1 MSRAA
6 TVTAALVFLLTW
18 GLTTHGK
25 YSVTGDEPHY
35 LMVTRSLLADGDIDV
50 ANNYQRNDGARFG
63 ADGVQPETHVRVT
76 PRGRSLP
83 VGDLGVP
90 ILLIPAFAVA
100 TRVSELPDENTLR
113 RFRMNRGLFAYS
125 LISLTL
131 IAMTS
136 VAAALTV
143 RALGYGGATPRQAG
157 VIVAVAW
164 LSPPVIS
171 HAFLVFPEPFALFV
185 TACVVLV
192 WTREGRAWG
201 WQESA
206 TVVMLGWLPW
216 VHRKFAFYVLVLL
229 AILVWRRRHDI
240 QSLPLLTKGL
250 LAAAFVIPPLLLMAW
265 SVYQWGNLGG
275 GLARSGLPLSTSGV
289 IEGVPA
295 LLVDRENGLMW
306 WSPVYLLLPAALW
319 LRRRESWMWIVAAF
333 ALIMPGAGHQWWA
346 GFSPAGRFLV
356 PLAPI
361 ACLIAMPIVRSAL
374 LRAAALVLLVP
385 QAILTAYAWQHPRL
399 LWPQGDGENRVLAI
413 LLPPLGRVYRAI
425 PSFRTAADEAWPATF
440 VILLVIAA
448 MNLVMI
454 VGYAK
459 GRNRR
464 ST

>member
-6 TVTAALVFLLTW
+6 TITAALVFLLTW

-35 LMVTRSLLADGDIDV
+35 LMVTQSLLADGDIDV

-63 ADGVQPETHVRVT
+63 ADGLQPETHVRLT
-76 PRGRSLP
+76 SSGRWLP

-90 ILLIPAFAVA
+90 ILLMPAFAVA
-100 TRVSELPDENTLR
+100 TRLSGIPDESTLR

-143 RALGYGGATPRQAG
+143 RALERAGATPREAA

-164 LSPPVIS
+164 LSPPVLS

-185 TACVVLV
+185 TACVVLAC
-192 WTREGRAWG
+192 TREGRPWG
-201 WQESA
+201 WPESA
-206 TVVMLGWLPW
+206 TIVMLGCLPW
-216 VHRKFAFYVLVLL
+216 VHRKFAFYVLALLGVL
-229 AILVWRRRHDI
+229 IWRRRRDV
-240 QSLPLLTKGL
+240 QPLPRLAKGL
-250 LAAAFVIPPLLLMAW
+250 LAAAFVVPPLLLMAW
-265 SVYQWGNLGG
+265 SVHEWGNLGG
-275 GLARSGLPLSTSGV
+275 GLARSGLPLSMTGV
-289 IEGVPA
+289 MEGIPA

-306 WSPVYLLLPAALW
+306 WAPVYLLLPAALW
-319 LRRRESWMWIVAAF
+319 MRREEAWMWIVAAI
-333 ALIMPGAGHQWWA
+333 ALLVPGTAHQWWA

-356 PLAPI
+356 PLVPI
-361 ACLIAMPIVRSAL
+361 ACLMALPIARGGV
-374 LRAAALVLLVP
+374 LRATACALLVP

-425 PSFRTAADEAWPATF
+425 PSFRTAADEAWPATL
-440 VILLVIAA
+440 VILLIVAA
-448 MNLVMI
+448 LNLVMI
-454 VGYAK
+454 VGYASS
-459 GRNRR
+459 GNRR